1 MAALDQLALHALY
14 ARSQRVVFTL
24 IMRITGNR
32 ETAEELTL
40 DVIHDAWRRA
50 ATKARAFDGSG
61 LRSPTKA
68 RESQGQLDGTTLN
81 RETGNWI

>member
-40 DVIHDAWRRA
+40 DVFHDAWRRA

-61 LRSPTKA
+61 PA
-68 RESQGQLDGTTLN
+68 AQ
-81 RETGNWI
+81 